1 MWHLTMCLYG
11 PRKGPHKA
19 SLCSQW
25 GKNIYCCPLEGKAWT
40 ETLCFLTSVLQDN
53 RCIFFDSEDAFCKQC
68 LVNAALDHPSSSGGE
83 QVPAELP
90 VQLPESGVAE
100 SAISQTVQTV
110 SDSRVSCACPDAH
123 G

>member
-1 MWHLTMCLYG
+1 MDQERDLTKLLFALSG
-11 PRKGPHKA
+11 EKIFTAAPWRVKPGLRHFA
-19 SLCSQW
+19 SSPLCC
-25 GKNIYCCPLEGKAWT
+25 KTID
-40 ETLCFLTSVLQDN
+40 V
-53 RCIFFDSEDAFCKQC
+53 FFFSSEDAFCKQC
-68 LVNAALDHPSSSGGE
+68 LENAALDHPSSSGGE

-90 VQLPESGVAE
+90 VQLQESGVAE